1 MYFSAFLLSDD
12 PVLDKFF
19 ALTSSPFNNIAIVTK
34 QSLVKLLPSPPSI
47 NLHFSLSWLWPSLT
61 AFGTGLS
68 SLLPSR
74 SSSNEQLRMSFDE
87 EKFQALLAH
96 IDQYVE
102 KAIDQRIDEKNK
114 ILLKDFNQQ
123 LTITIASTLEEK
135 FSSFQYK
142 LNDDD
147 LAMISQ
153 RLNLI
158 ITENDKHLTA
168 KITKLTEE
176 HLKVINENIQH
187 DLNIQMSNIK
197 LEKQDINLDEIIASV
212 MQSDKFAEI
221 IKKNLESIWIKLE
234 EHDKEIAS
242 IKLDIKNIRYSIVN
256 EFLEVNE
263 EMKSIKNH
271 WRIIDN
277 DIKNFKIENSDEMKE
292 ILALIDEKIKSTTES
307 QYPSI
312 DASVRENV
320 LKILGY
326 DHSEYDENSIK
337 EWISGIFVARSY
349 LDERLKHLELN
360 QIKEVQKH
368 IDKSSEKLMN
378 EISEKIKMQI
388 NLEVTAKAKDLE
400 STKSSSTSIGVLNED
415 DVLKIVM
422 DVLKIYD
429 ADKTGLVDYALETA
443 GGQVIS
449 TRCTETY
456 RTKSAEISIFGIPLW
471 YPSNTPRTVIS
482 PSVHPGECWAFQGF
496 PGYLVVQLTNF
507 VDVTG
512 FTIEHIPKSLAPEGI
527 IDSAPRDFS
536 VWVRQF
542 CFSDM

>member
-1 MYFSAFLLSDD
+1 M
-12 PVLDKFF
+12 DKFS
-19 ALTSSPFNNIAIVTK
+19 ALTSSPFSHLAFTSKESIM
-34 QSLVKLLPSPPSI
+34 KLLPSPPSI
-47 NLHFSLSWLWPSLT
+47 NLNFSLSWFWPSLA
-61 AFGTGLS
+61 AFGAGLR
-68 SLLPSR
+68 SLIPSR
-74 SSSNEQLRMSFDE
+74 SSTNEQLRMAFDE

-102 KAIDQRIDEKNK
+102 KAINQRIDDKNE
-114 ILLKDFNQQ
+114 ILLKNFNQQ
-123 LTITIASTLEEK
+123 LTNTIASTLEKK
-135 FSSFQYK
+135 FENFQYK
-142 LNDDD
+142 LNEND
-147 LAMISQ
+147 LSMISQ
-153 RLNLI
+153 RLSLI
-158 ITENDKHLTA
+158 IAENDKHLKVKLTQ
-168 KITKLTEE
+168 LTEE
-176 HLKVINENIQH
+176 HLKIINENVKN
-187 DLNIQMSNIK
+187 DLNIQINNMK

-212 MQSDKFAEI
+212 MQSDKFSEI
-221 IKKNLESIWIKLE
+221 LKKNLESIWMKLE

-271 WRIIDN
+271 WHSIAN
-277 DIKNFKIENSDEMKE
+277 EVKNFQIGNSDKMKE
-292 ILALIDEKIKSTTES
+292 ILALIDEKIQTTKES

-312 DASVRENV
+312 DASVREHV

-326 DHSEYDENSIK
+326 DQSEYDEKSIK

-360 QIKEVQKH
+360 RIKDVQQH
-368 IDKSSEKLMN
+368 IDENSEKLMN
-378 EISEKIKMQI
+378 DISEKIRNQI
-388 NLEVTAKAKDLE
+388 DLAVAAKAKDLE
-400 STKSSSTSIGVLNED
+400 TTKSSSTSVGALNEN
-415 DVLKIVM
+415 DVLRIVT
-422 DVLKIYD
+422 DVLRIYD

-496 PGYLVVQLTNF
+496 PGYLVVQLNNL
-507 VDVTG
+507 VYITG
-512 FTIEHIPKSLAPEGI
+512 FTVEHIPKSIAPDGI
-527 IDSAPRDFS
+527 IDSAPKNFS

-542 CFSDM
+542 CRFEINNPI